1 MISENRNDLKVLVY
15 LFEKGINS
23 RMKARK
29 ARTISEDED
38 VKLSD
43 TKVRQTL
50 NNYVNEGL
58 VAKGCKEGK
67 ADTYFITEEGRE
79 YVADNFNINLVDN

>member
-1 MISENRNDLKVLVY
+1 MISENRNDLKVLIY
-15 LFEKGINS
+15 LFEKKVNS

-43 TKVRQTL
+43 TKVRQAL

-67 ADTYFITEEGRE
+67 ADTYFITEQGSE
-79 YVADNFNINLVDN
+79 YVADKFNINI

>member
-15 LFEKGINS
+15 LYEKEIDS

-29 ARTISEDED
+29 AKTISQDED

-43 TKVRQTL
+43 TKVRQT
-50 NNYVNEGL
+50 
-58 VAKGCKEGK
+58 
-67 ADTYFITEEGRE
+67 
-79 YVADNFNINLVDN
+79 

>member
-15 LFEKGINS
+15 LYEKEIDS

-29 ARTISEDED
+29 AKTISQDED

-67 ADTYFITEEGRE
+67 ADTYFITEDGIE
-79 YVADNFNINLVDN
+79 YVAEKFNL